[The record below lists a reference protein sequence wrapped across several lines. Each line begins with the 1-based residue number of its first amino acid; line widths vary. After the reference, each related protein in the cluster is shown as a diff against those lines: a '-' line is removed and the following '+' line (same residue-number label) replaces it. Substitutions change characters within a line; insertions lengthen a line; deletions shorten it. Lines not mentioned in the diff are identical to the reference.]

1 MKPDIHIFCEYF
13 PVFADRASWGLN
25 GYAIELGA
33 RLCPADARE
42 AELATGRPA
51 MYAPHSCLLD
61 TVRSGGAVAV
71 CLINGTPEMLWGV
84 RRKGLLTR
92 EGEVWA
98 LRSAEPEKYGLR
110 FARES
115 RRQLAEMVQLSGLTT
130 FENIVHVENK
140 AAIRWIE
147 WLGFHIDR
155 KVGKDWLHFQATAEQ
170 LLARNMKKEAAHGR
184 GC

>member
-1 MKPDIHIFCEYF
+1 MPGSLANAFARPMLGKPNW
-13 PVFADRASWGLN
+13 PWAAPQSMPRA
-25 GYAIELGA
+25 
-33 RLCPADARE
+33 
-42 AELATGRPA
+42 
-51 MYAPHSCLLD
+51 
-61 TVRSGGAVAV
+61 
-71 CLINGTPEMLWGV
+71 
-84 RRKGLLTR
+84 
-92 EGEVWA
+92 GEVWA
-98 LRSAEPEKYGLR
+98 LRSSEPEKYGLR